1 MFDGFKEEYERIKKG
16 STKPSRLA
24 PLFPVIKA
32 YEADP
37 TMERLGD
44 ILTVMLDVMTIKKMG
59 VKNVIKKYGRAFTI
73 LQREIEYERLTLL
86 VLRQDSGTGDREAAL
101 KPRPSRS
108 SPPSRPPS
116 GRGVR
121 EELKEEI
128 EEKGPASGSPA
139 RRPLTEEEKKAG
151 NKIKE
156 AWVRR
161 RGRKAAGK
169 LLKAGK
175 ARGAIRKLGYDV
187 DAKGGFVPLE
197 QKEAKGSAAHK
208 RLEPEYVWEALDP
221 EHHAGAWLAK
231 VWEDWLK
238 QKMTLSFWDFVKK
251 NEGNPKYGNSYQV
264 KYIKESELQ
273 DYKVTIARGQ
283 LTIGKG
289 SAALAH
295 RFDTRNMTVFFKGY
309 HHGWGIYVQD
319 LSNNIYSGPALE
331 TDKIT
336 IVEDPDSKQEQVTER
351 GCQILHHSSFLAG
364 QPTKCAGEWMVEE
377 GRLISIS
384 MMTGHYKTKVLQ
396 FQEFLRYLESR
407 GLNLKRV
414 TVKWPWPAGKP
425 VPGWVKYYRASA
437 FADRA
442 TRVEYMQE
450 PTRHGQPLQRLDVAW
465 KPPDRKKPPRK
476 NKPPTIQLG
485 TPDYP
490 RIGCSKCTLPPD
502 YCECGVCTICHK
514 SNEVCQCEIC
524 SQCERP
530 DRECKCD

>member
-1 MFDGFKEEYERIKKG
+1 MFDGFKEEYKRIKKG

-24 PLFPVIKA
+24 RLFPAIQA

-59 VKNVIKKYGRAFTI
+59 VKNVVKKYGRAFTI

-86 VLRQDSGTGDREAAL
+86 VLRQDSGTGDHKHAP

-128 EEKGPASGSPA
+128 EVKRPAARSP
-139 RRPLTEEEKKAG
+139 RRERPPLTPEQK
-151 NKIKE
+151 
-156 AWVRR
+156 R
-161 RGRKAAGK
+161 
-169 LLKAGK
+169 
-175 ARGAIRKLGYDV
+175 IRKQIARKVVKVAPKYQKLKELGYDM

-231 VWEDWLK
+231 VWKDWLK

-251 NEGNPKYGNSYQV
+251 NEGNPEYGNSYQV

-273 DYKVTIARGQ
+273 DYKVKIARGQ

-295 RFDTRNMTVFFKGY
+295 CFDTRNMTVFFKGY

-336 IVEDPDSKQEQVTER
+336 VVVDPDSKQERVTER
-351 GCQILHHSSFLAG
+351 RCQILHHSSFLAG

-377 GRLISIS
+377 GRLICIS

-414 TVKWPWPAGKP
+414 TVKWPWPARKP
-425 VPGWVKYYRASA
+425 VSGWVKYYRASD
-437 FADRA
+437 FAHRT

-450 PTRHGQPLQRLDVAW
+450 PTRDGHPLQRLDLAW
-465 KPPDRKKPPRK
+465 GPPSRKKPDLIKIPKRIL
-476 NKPPTIQLG
+476 KPT
-485 TPDYP
+485 DYGKVP
-490 RIGCSKCTLPPD
+490 FCSKCKILAAQ
-502 YCECGVCTICHK
+502 CECGECSICHK
-514 SNEVCQCEIC
+514 SSEECQCLIC
-524 SQCERP
+524 SRCRKA